1 MTEQA
6 KIDAKIKQALE
17 NPEEPV
23 RRLLTAL
30 YESNNFVSRSDLEEA
45 VGYGSGY
52 IGSIKTKITRAL
64 AKVPGEP
71 TYADYLFHLNGAGDL
86 RLRPDLWNVVG
97 EILGKREEIRVTG
110 MKVTVASVS
119 RTSVDHNSIV
129 TFEVFGLVTQNK
141 ALEASVTVPG
151 RSGNTR
157 QVVEQACDVLLARLT
172 SLTTSVESL
181 KEDLSQWE

>member
-1 MTEQA
+1 
-6 KIDAKIKQALE
+6 
-17 NPEEPV
+17 
-23 RRLLTAL
+23 
-30 YESNNFVSRSDLEEA
+30 
-45 VGYGSGY
+45 
-52 IGSIKTKITRAL
+52 
-64 AKVPGEP
+64 
-71 TYADYLFHLNGAGDL
+71 
-86 RLRPDLWNVVG
+86 
-97 EILGKREEIRVTG
+97 

>member
-1 MTEQA
+1 MVPGLASCVAQTQKKRKTKRATPQGYPDERGAVMTEQA

-71 TYADYLFHLNGAGDL
+71 TYADYLFHLNGAGAL

-97 EILGKREEIRVTG
+97 EILGKRDGDE
-110 MKVTVASVS
+110 S
-119 RTSVDHNSIV
+119 NSCV
-129 TFEVFGLVTQNK
+129 G
-141 ALEASVTVPG
+141 
-151 RSGNTR
+151 
-157 QVVEQACDVLLARLT
+157 
-172 SLTTSVESL
+172 
-181 KEDLSQWE
+181 